1 VCGNSYRTN
10 PTYTHLSD
18 SAKGIL
24 FALAIAAGFYGSAI
38 LAGFLADHPVYILA
52 ALCIGVLVVMAGM
65 RKEVRR

>member
-1 VCGNSYRTN
+1 VCGNSYRN
-10 PTYTHLSD
+10 SRLRRSD

-52 ALCIGVLVVMAGM
+52 ALCIGVLVVMAGV
-65 RKEVRR
+65 RKEGRP